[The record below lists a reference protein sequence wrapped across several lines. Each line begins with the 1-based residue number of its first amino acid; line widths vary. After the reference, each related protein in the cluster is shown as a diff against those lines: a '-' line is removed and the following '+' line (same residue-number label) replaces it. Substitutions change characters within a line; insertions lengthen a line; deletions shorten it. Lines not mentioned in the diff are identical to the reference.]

1 MQNDGDTVD
10 DAMRT
15 GVSGT
20 TDGVVI
26 TINQRVA
33 HLIPARRSAA
43 YKCRSGFATSDGR
56 TDPVLQP
63 LLVRCAA
70 KGIGLLAASSRLP
83 V

>member
-1 MQNDGDTVD
+1 
-10 DAMRT
+10 MRT

-33 HLIPARRSAA
+33 HLIPAP
-43 YKCRSGFATSDGR
+43 GGLIHGATKRVS
-56 TDPVLQP
+56 
-63 LLVRCAA
+63 
-70 KGIGLLAASSRLP
+70 LLATSSRLP